1 LTHWVID
8 IEEVLIV
15 LVVFISKDLGGF
27 SSIRKV
33 KSTDNSFIDLEDL
46 REGPQSLTSLDS
58 LDLC

>member
-1 LTHWVID
+1 MTHWVID